1 MGAPEF
7 PYPHR
12 CARPLGTLRLQL
24 PPTPG
29 PAYATGLWMPYG
41 RDFTR
46 EGPHL
51 VDDFPRARG
60 RIDRL
65 AYSPGDWD
73 VVAEEVFTRH
83 GRIKVGFLPPEQ
95 NGGQVLLRLLST
107 DVIRLRVVWQRVPA
121 YTR

>member
-12 CARPLGTLRLQL
+12 CARPLGALRLQL
-24 PPTPG
+24 PPTSG
-29 PAYATGLWMPYG
+29 PAYAGLWMPYG

-51 VDDFPRARG
+51 VDEFPRARG
-60 RIDRL
+60 RVDRL

-83 GRIKVGFLPPEQ
+83 GRIKVGFLPPER

-107 DVIRLRVVWQRVPA
+107 DVIRLRVVWGTVPSFMG
-121 YTR
+121 